1 MLLDLAEGFLEFEGE
16 LTPLF
21 WGLFA
26 LRGQLFGV
34 ATGCD
39 YGL

>member
-1 MLLDLAEGFLEFEGE
+1 MLLDLAEGFLEFDGE

-34 ATGCD
+34 AAGGD